1 MMKTQILIVAEDASQ
16 QRTLGALAHH
26 EWHFESVPDCEAA
39 YRMVLAG
46 RFRVVVIDLASRLD
60 GIELIK
66 QIRATSQSGKTLV
79 LVIGEW
85 GTGQTT
91 FALSQGADACEVG
104 PVDAARLLNSVEK
117 LLQPHAVVLQ

>member
-1 MMKTQILIVAEDASQ
+1 MMQPQILIVGDDDSLQE
-16 QRTLGALAHH
+16 TIGPLEHH
-26 EWHFESVPDCEAA
+26 GWHIESVPDCEAA
-39 YRMVLAG
+39 YRQLLAG
-46 RFRVVVIDLASRLD
+46 RFMAVVIDLASSLD

-66 QIRATSQSGKTLV
+66 QIRATSQPCKTLV

-104 PVDAARLLNSVEK
+104 PVDVARLLNSVER